1 MNVCLE
7 QRRKR
12 GEREEREREARRER
26 DRRGDGGAPF
36 EQVEVRMVS
45 WRLRTR
51 MKPRATAR
59 ERAGERERDS

>member
-1 MNVCLE
+1 M
-7 QRRKR
+7 
-12 GEREEREREARRER
+12 RRER
-26 DRRGDGGAPF
+26 DRRGDGGTPF

-59 ERAGERERDS
+59 ERAGERERVMREVASVEQPGCE

>member
-12 GEREEREREARRER
+12 RERGARARGEKREGQG
-26 DRRGDGGAPF
+26 GDGGTPF

-59 ERAGERERDS
+59 ERAGERERES